1 MGRGT
6 DQRPNAVQTDG
17 GRRCK
22 ARHGPGIA
30 TDSALATITLANVT
44 GCPLNA
50 HAACTSGTQRSQTLR
65 DEAMPI
71 RFKNKCKHLLSAVAV
86 LVLAGCASLS
96 PDGNLADIQLLT
108 QGKTGGT
115 SVVLTRDP
123 QAIQTTVAE
132 LLNVPVTAESA
143 VRIALLNNPA
153 LQGSMATLG
162 ISDADRLQAGRL
174 PNPHFSIGRFAEGD
188 MREIERVLRFD
199 VVGLLTL
206 PWRAKFQGQQHEL
219 AKLIAA
225 QEAVKLASDT
235 RKAWISAVAAQQTA
249 LYMAD
254 VKEAAEAGGELARRM
269 ARVGNWSKYQQAR
282 EQVFLADA
290 TAQLA
295 RAEQANFSERE
306 KLIRLMGLWGAQT
319 SFTLSER
326 LPDLPKSVTEMSDV
340 ETRAMRERLDV
351 RSAMAESGY
360 VADQLGFKN
369 VVGYFDGLSIGLT
382 RNTIF
387 DNHAGTRET
396 RRGTELELPLPI
408 FDWGGAR
415 NARAQ
420 ATYMQSA
427 ARVRDMAVKA
437 RSEAREAYHGYR
449 TAYDLARHY
458 RDEIVPLRKFINNE
472 LVLRY
477 NGMLAS
483 VWEVLADTR
492 MQVMSINS
500 AIEAQRDF
508 WLAEANLQT
517 TLTGMSAGGLSGMK
531 ASASG
536 MGGEAAAAH

>member
-1 MGRGT
+1 MGRGA
-6 DQRPNAVQTDG
+6 DQRPNAV
-17 GRRCK
+17 
-22 ARHGPGIA
+22 AI
-30 TDSALATITLANVT
+30 ITLANAT
-44 GCPLNA
+44 GCPPN
-50 HAACTSGTQRSQTLR
+50 ACTVGTQLAQTLR
-65 DEAMPI
+65 EEAMPFQ
-71 RFKNKCKHLLSAVAV
+71 FKNNCKPALSAVAL

-96 PDGNLADIQLLT
+96 PDGNLADIQQLT

-115 SVVLTRDP
+115 PVVLTRDP

-132 LLNVPVTAESA
+132 LLAAPVTAESA

-162 ISDADRLQAGRL
+162 ISDADRVQAGRL
-174 PNPHFSIGRFAEGD
+174 PNPHFSIGRFTEGD
-188 MREIERVLRFD
+188 LREIERGLRFD
-199 VVGLLTL
+199 VIGLLTL
-206 PWRAKFQGQQHEL
+206 PWRAKWQGQQHEL
-219 AKLIAA
+219 AKLMAA
-225 QEAVKLASDT
+225 QEVVKLASST
-235 RKAWISAVAAQQTA
+235 RKAWIMAVAAQQTA
-249 LYMAD
+249 IYMRD
-254 VKEAAEAGGELARRM
+254 VKEAAEAGAELARRM
-269 ARVGNWSKYQQAR
+269 ARVGNWSRLQQAR

-369 VVGYFDGLSIGLT
+369 VVGYFDGMSIGLT

-387 DNHAGTRET
+387 DNAAGTRVNRT
-396 RRGTELELPLPI
+396 GTALELPLPL
-408 FDWGGAR
+408 FDWGDAR
-415 NARAQ
+415 RARAQ

-458 RDEIVPLRKFINNE
+458 RDEIVPLRKFINSE

-477 NGMLAS
+477 SGMLAS
-483 VWEVLADTR
+483 VWDLLADTR
-492 MQVMSINS
+492 QQVMSINS

-508 WLAEANLQT
+508 WLAEADLQT
-517 TLTGMSAGGLSGMK
+517 TLTGMSPGTSAGGLSGMK
-531 ASASG
+531 AS
-536 MGGEAAAAH
+536 MGGDAAAAH